1 MNQPAKRTSKNPLKR
16 SMNDAKE
23 KNAVKKATPTSAYV
37 AAKQSTDTDAQFES
51 VESVK
56 SESIEGKKEAS
67 VSIGPKK
74 KSKLEK
80 SDKSD
85 KKSVKNKNLLS
96 FDDF

>member
-1 MNQPAKRTSKNPLKR
+1 MNQPAKRASKNPLKR

-23 KNAVKKATPTSAYV
+23 KNAVKKAAHASTYV
-37 AAKQSTDTDAQFES
+37 AAKQSTHTDTQFES

-56 SESIEGKKEAS
+56 SDSIGAKKEAS

-85 KKSVKNKNLLS
+85 KKPVKNKNLLS